1 MWGSEP
7 SRAPAHQLR
16 LPTGQADEKTSR
28 TGEDVAEEW
37 RVLSILV
44 TPNSP
49 SVRRLLQVPVPSV
62 MGRAL
67 L

>member
-7 SRAPAHQLR
+7 SKAPAHQLG
-16 LPTGQADEKTSR
+16 LPTGQADEETSR
-28 TGEDVAEEW
+28 TGYVAEEW
-37 RVLSILV
+37 RELPILV

-49 SVRRLLQVPVPSV
+49 GGRTLLQVPVPSV

>member
-1 MWGSEP
+1 MWQSEP
-7 SRAPAHQLR
+7 SRAPTHQLR
-16 LPTGQADEKTSR
+16 LPTGQADEYTSR
-28 TGEDVAEEW
+28 TGEDVAKEW
-37 RVLSILV
+37 RELSILV

-49 SVRRLLQVPVPSV
+49 GVRSLLQVPVPSV